1 MLLNLRVASN
11 SISLCLFFL
20 FLNSFNNNLLKQM
33 LVVKN
38 NVAYAEIDPTRA
50 DRKNINDKTVTFTL
64 TSDEKTKVTSKNSIS
79 FAFLLISLV
88 IFSF

>member
-1 MLLNLRVASN
+1 
-11 SISLCLFFL
+11 
-20 FLNSFNNNLLKQM
+20 M
-33 LVVKN
+33 LVLKN

>member
-1 MLLNLRVASN
+1 
-11 SISLCLFFL
+11 
-20 FLNSFNNNLLKQM
+20 M

-38 NVAYAEIDPTRA
+38 NVGYAEIIPTRA

-64 TSDEKTKVTSKNSIS
+64 TSDEKTKVISKNSIS
-79 FAFLLISLV
+79 FAFSLIFLV

>member
-1 MLLNLRVASN
+1 
-11 SISLCLFFL
+11 
-20 FLNSFNNNLLKQM
+20 M

-50 DRKNINDKTVTFTL
+50 DRKNINDKTVTFTM

>member
-1 MLLNLRVASN
+1 
-11 SISLCLFFL
+11 
-20 FLNSFNNNLLKQM
+20 M

-38 NVAYAEIDPTRA
+38 NVAYAELDPTRA

>member
-1 MLLNLRVASN
+1 
-11 SISLCLFFL
+11 
-20 FLNSFNNNLLKQM
+20 M

-38 NVAYAEIDPTRA
+38 NVAYAKIDPTRA

>member
-1 MLLNLRVASN
+1 
-11 SISLCLFFL
+11 
-20 FLNSFNNNLLKQM
+20 M

-88 IFSF
+88 IFPF

>member
-1 MLLNLRVASN
+1 
-11 SISLCLFFL
+11 
-20 FLNSFNNNLLKQM
+20 M

-64 TSDEKTKVTSKNSIS
+64 TSEEKTKVTSKNSIS

>member
-1 MLLNLRVASN
+1 MLLSLRVASN

>member
-1 MLLNLRVASN
+1 
-11 SISLCLFFL
+11 
-20 FLNSFNNNLLKQM
+20 M

-88 IFSF
+88 ISSF

>member
-1 MLLNLRVASN
+1 
-11 SISLCLFFL
+11 
-20 FLNSFNNNLLKQM
+20 M

-38 NVAYAEIDPTRA
+38 NVAYAEIDPTKA